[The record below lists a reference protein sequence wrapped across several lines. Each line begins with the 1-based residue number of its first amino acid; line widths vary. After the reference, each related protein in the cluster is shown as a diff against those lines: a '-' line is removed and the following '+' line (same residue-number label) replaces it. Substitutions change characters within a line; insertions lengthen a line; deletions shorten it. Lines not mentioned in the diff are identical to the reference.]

1 MSLFI
6 RTDAAALGSTS
17 CREEEG
23 EARGMRSAATPSD
36 ATILLKPT
44 DLQLFICL
52 KIKIGVCA
60 FGASRLS
67 RGYVFRFTCVTADV
81 RRSSLLLHLTNTADC
96 LSSRVYVIIITR
108 NMLLR
113 YMFTRLR
120 PAWCEREVKGSVVV
134 VFFSYV

>member
-23 EARGMRSAATPSD
+23 EARGMRSATTPSD

-81 RRSSLLLHLTNTADC
+81 RRSRLQSASASHQHRRLLVE
-96 LSSRVYVIIITR
+96 SRVRDNYNTEHAAQIHVHT
-108 NMLLR
+108 
-113 YMFTRLR
+113 
-120 PAWCEREVKGSVVV
+120 VKTCVV
-134 VFFSYV
+134 